1 MSLSEDQIQECY
13 QRYLREYDR
22 YSKMA
27 ELVYQ
32 KCLEIVQKKLTVR
45 ATVQRR
51 AKNPKSFADK
61 LKKPAFRNRYD
72 SVEEVFG
79 QISDLAG
86 VRIATYLESDRQQ
99 VVEEI
104 RQAFV
109 GKDGGSP
116 EIDVKDRDQARKH
129 YRATHCQVYLAEEDF
144 AGTNANLEGTTC
156 EIQVCS
162 LLAHVF
168 NEIEHDLQYKPL
180 SGELSEAE
188 QEFIDQL
195 GLLTKA
201 GDLTIKR
208 LLAETDERLS
218 HRTGEFDDVHD
229 FVARMR
235 KELEVGTEFS
245 GNAGQLFDELGAL
258 GINSPGAIHEAVCP
272 DETDLK
278 VVAQTEYD
286 LLSEFAA
293 QKEIDILEPGS
304 SDLLLA
310 GVLKTKVDQILAR
323 HPMGR
328 GKGRPTRLAQIAKL
342 YKQMQERAA

>member
-1 MSLSEDQIQECY
+1 MPLNDDQIQECH

-27 ELVYQ
+27 DLVYQ
-32 KCLEIVQKKLTVR
+32 KCLDIVQKKLTVR

-51 AKNPKSFADK
+51 AKNPKSFSDK
-61 LKKPAFRNRYD
+61 LRKKEYRDRYN
-72 SVEEVFG
+72 SVDEVFER
-79 QISDLAG
+79 ISDLAG
-86 VRIATYLESDRQQ
+86 VRIATYLESDRPQ

-109 GKDGGSP
+109 GKDGGVP
-116 EIDVKDRDQARKH
+116 QVDVKNREEPRRH
-129 YRATHCQVYLAEEDF
+129 YRATHCQVYLIEEDF
-144 AGTNANLEGTTC
+144 AGTNSNLEGTTC

-180 SGELSEAE
+180 SGDLSEAE

-208 LLAETDERLS
+208 LLADTDERLS
-218 HRTGEFDDVHD
+218 RRTGAFDDVHD

-235 KELEVGTEFS
+235 KDLEVGTEFS
-245 GNAGQLFDELGAL
+245 GNAGQLFEELEAL
-258 GINSPGAIHEAVCP
+258 GINSPVEIHNTVCP
-272 DETDLK
+272 GGEDLK
-278 VVAQTEYD
+278 KIVQAEFDRLAEYAEQT
-286 LLSEFAA
+286 
-293 QKEIDILEPGS
+293 KNTDILESGS

-310 GVLKTKVDQILAR
+310 GVLRHKVDEILAR

-328 GKGRPTRLAQIAKL
+328 AKGRPTRLAQIAKL
-342 YKQMQERAA
+342 YKQMQ